1 MSVDGEHISDPAPEE
16 PAGTD
21 PDAAWLRAG
30 CKLNLYLHVNARRP
44 DGYHELQ
51 TFFELLDYGDELLVD
66 TDHDDIRVEWIPG
79 DEPIDRRPPE
89 PGDDLLH
96 RAATRLRRYAEE
108 HGHVPGRR
116 ALGAHITLRKHVPVG
131 GGLGGGSAAAAC
143 LLLAL
148 NRRWGLAL
156 PPGTLAE
163 LGRGLGADVPV
174 FVGGE
179 SATAHGIGERLN
191 PGVAGQTSGT
201 YLVIVPALSS
211 PTASLFAAEGLKRDT
226 PKRPDAELL
235 AGWREQASNVFEPLL
250 LAAHPDLSA
259 LRDDLESA
267 AGFAR
272 VTGSGACLFAPVA
285 SPAAGRRI
293 GDALIA
299 KHPILRRYFVS
310 RASDSAKSAG

>member
-1 MSVDGEHISDPAPEE
+1 MSVDGERTIDPAPEE

-21 PDAAWLRAG
+21 PDATWLRAG

-66 TDHDDIRVEWIPG
+66 TNHDDIRVKWIAG
-79 DEPIDRRPPE
+79 DEPIDGRPTE
-89 PGDDLLH
+89 PSDDLLH
-96 RAATRLRRYAEE
+96 RAASRLRRYARD
-108 HGHVPGRR
+108 HGPRR
-116 ALGAHITLRKHVPVG
+116 RPLGAHITLRKHVPVG

-156 PPGTLAE
+156 PSETLAD
-163 LGRGLGADVPV
+163 LGRELGADVPV
-174 FVGGE
+174 FVRGE
-179 SATAHGIGERLN
+179 SATAHGIGEQLN

-226 PKRPDAELL
+226 PKRSDAELL
-235 AGWREQASNVFEPLL
+235 TCWREQASNVFEPPL
-250 LAAHPDLSA
+250 LAAHPALSA
-259 LRDDLESA
+259 LHDDLRAE

-285 SPAAGRRI
+285 SPDAGRRI
-293 GDALIA
+293 GDALSA

-310 RASDSAKSAG
+310 RSSDSTKSAG